1 MLRAEIHW
9 AVKSGLLKAA
19 VLICYVW
26 LCNVNSPTW
35 VNRVKVGATKSLST
49 ESFAV
54 ALAFSFRQS
63 YKQETDIKE
72 RRFPR

>member
-1 MLRAEIHW
+1 MLTAEIHW

-19 VLICYVW
+19 VLIFYVW
-26 LCNVNSPTW
+26 LCNVNSPIW
-35 VNRVKVGATKSLST
+35 VNKGKMGATKSLST

-54 ALAFSFRQS
+54 ALAFSLRQS
-63 YKQETDIKE
+63 YKQEIEIKE